1 MSDKPLLEE
10 KINNLILLYKKGLIK
25 EALVEVEQLIK
36 NNPNSFFL
44 HNIYGMINMNL
55 KKWNKYL

>member
-1 MSDKPLLEE
+1 M

-25 EALVEVEQLIK
+25 EALVEVEHLIK
-36 NNPNSFFL
+36 NNPKSFFL